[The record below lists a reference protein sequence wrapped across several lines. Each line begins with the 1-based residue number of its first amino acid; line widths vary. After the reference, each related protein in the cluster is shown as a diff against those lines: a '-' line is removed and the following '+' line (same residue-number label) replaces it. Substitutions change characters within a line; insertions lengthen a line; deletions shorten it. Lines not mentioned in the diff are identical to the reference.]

1 MSENR
6 NMTDE
11 LREKLDI
18 FFGDDEAE
26 ETVTPTAAPK
36 ISPLENLKTIILA
49 LDWEITD
56 DDLQELLTELTS
68 ATQIFQ
74 KDTIAVR
81 FIQVIE
87 SIAKYIK
94 AKKANAHPH
103 TIRLLNSS
111 FQNFTHIIETP
122 NVSENEKKTLLL
134 KTINEFK
141 TVKET
146 IARDKQP
153 ASPSE
158 TQTAEATTP
167 PSPSIPVET
176 PRESIRPPMAP
187 PPPSV
192 QPVMEVPGGSTDF
205 SNMSPHAAFAYALQ
219 EIKQTMQSEFSALR
233 AEIRLWRQGQ

>member
-1 MSENR
+1 
-6 NMTDE
+6 MTDE

-18 FFGDDEAE
+18 FFGDDDAE
-26 ETVTPTAAPK
+26 EAAVPALSPK
-36 ISPLENLKTIILA
+36 TSPLESLKTIVLA

-56 DDLQELLTELTS
+56 DDLQELLTEL
-68 ATQIFQ
+68 AAVAQIYQ

-94 AKKANAHPH
+94 TKKANAHPH
-103 TIRLLNSS
+103 TIKLLNSS

-141 TVKET
+141 AVKET

-153 ASPSE
+153 ISPIESPRMETPVKSSPASP
-158 TQTAEATTP
+158 
-167 PSPSIPVET
+167 VE
-176 PRESIRPPMAP
+176 PARESVRPTIAAP
-187 PPPSV
+187 SSAAPTDEGV
-192 QPVMEVPGGSTDF
+192 QQGEADF
-205 SNMSPHAAFAYALQ
+205 SKMSPHAAFAYALQ